1 MMKLDKKTIF
11 IIDDEKNIRILLKDF
26 LEREGFA
33 TLEAAD
39 GREALEIFAEREK
52 EISLLLLD
60 VMLPELDGWTV
71 CREVRKSS
79 QVPIIMLTA
88 RSEDF
93 DEIHGFEIGADD
105 YVKKPVKPTALIA
118 RINAMFRRLDKENP
132 GEDVIACE
140 GLEIDNKS
148 HIVKVK
154 GEEISLSP
162 KEYTLLVLLA
172 ENKGKVISREQLL
185 NQVWGY
191 NYYGGLR
198 TVDTHINRLRMK
210 LGPKG
215 EAINTIRGFGYK
227 FER

>member
-1 MMKLDKKTIF
+1 MDKKTIL
-11 IIDDEKNIRILLKDF
+11 IIDDERNIRILLKDF

-33 TLEAAD
+33 VLEAKD
-39 GREALEIFAEREK
+39 GREAMEVFTEREK

-71 CREVRKSS
+71 CREIRKTS

-93 DEIHGFEIGADD
+93 DEVHGFEIGADD
-105 YVKKPVKPTALIA
+105 YVKKPVKPTTLIA
-118 RINAMFRRLDKENP
+118 RINAMLRRVEKEH
-132 GEDVIACE
+132 GDEALMGCE
-140 GLEIDNKS
+140 GLQIDNQS
-148 HIVKVK
+148 HIVKVNE
-154 GEEISLSP
+154 EEIALSP
-162 KEYTLLVLLA
+162 KEYTLLLLLA
-172 ENKGKVISREQLL
+172 ENKGKVVSREQLL

-215 EAINTIRGFGYK
+215 DAINTIRGFGYK
-227 FER
+227 FEG